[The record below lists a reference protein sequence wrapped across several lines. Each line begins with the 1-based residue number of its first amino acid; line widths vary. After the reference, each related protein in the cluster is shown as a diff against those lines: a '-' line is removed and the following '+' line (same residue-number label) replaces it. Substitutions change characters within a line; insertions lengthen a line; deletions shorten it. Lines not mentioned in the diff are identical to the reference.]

1 MKLNKAFIT
10 HMVGSEQLMIS
21 AGGTFS
27 GMVRSNSTAAEIID
41 LLANDITREEMISNM
56 LEKYDAEESVIARD
70 VDRVLEALR
79 SIGALDE

>member
-1 MKLNKAFIT
+1 
-10 HMVGSEQLMIS
+10 MVGSEQLMIS